1 MAATFS
7 QTTRALESERAFPSR
22 VGLLITAILLGCW
35 SAWFFGS
42 EVEEWAPSETA
53 RIEVERAA
61 HSIDAPVAGRIAAS
75 KIVLGAVLTA
85 GDVIV
90 ELDSESERRRLAE
103 ERARLG
109 AIEPQLVALRRTL
122 AAQEQVLATER
133 GVSATAL
140 REGDAKKKEAEAAA
154 RLAAEEAKRAGAL
167 FDGGAISQI
176 DLLRASTEAERKRVA
191 KDALGLG
198 VVRQQEELRTLQTRD
213 AALIEQLRKDIV
225 DLEGR
230 RSVVTAAIDLLEY
243 EIERRRLVAPVD
255 GRVADAPTIKVGGYV
270 KEGDRLGSIVPDGKP
285 RLVASF
291 GPGTALGR
299 VRIGQSA
306 RARID
311 TFPWIEYGTVPATVS
326 AIGSEP
332 RDGRVRVELEIT
344 PSATSR
350 IPLEHGLVGTV
361 EVSIGKASPATLL
374 MRALGR
380 ALAPPSTTTTGDP
393 RDAGAAP

>member
-7 QTTRALESERAFPSR
+7 QTTRALESERGWGAR
-22 VGLLITAILLGCW
+22 IGLAVVFALLSCW
-35 SAWFFGS
+35 AVWFFRA
-42 EVEEWAPSETA
+42 EVEEWAPSEMA

-61 HSIDAPVAGRIAAS
+61 HSIDAPVAGRITTS
-75 KIVLGAVLTA
+75 KIVLGATVKA

-109 AIEPQLVALRRTL
+109 AIEPQLVAIHRAL

-133 GVSATAL
+133 GISATAL
-140 REGDAKKKEAEAAA
+140 REGDAKKREAEAAA
-154 RLAAEEAKRAGAL
+154 KLAAEEAKRASTL

-176 DLLRASTEAERKRVA
+176 DLLRASTEAERRSGA

-225 DLEGR
+225 DLEGQ
-230 RSVVTAAIDLLEY
+230 RSVVTAAINLLEY
-243 EIERRRLVAPVD
+243 EIERRKLTSPVD
-255 GRVADAPTIKVGGYV
+255 GRVADAPTLKLGGYV
-270 KEGDRLGSIVPDGKP
+270 KEGDRLGSIVPEGKP
-285 RLVASF
+285 RLVAFF

-299 VRIGQSA
+299 VRIGQRA

-311 TFPWIEYGTVPATVS
+311 TFPWIEYGTVPATVA

-332 RDGRVRVELEIT
+332 RDGRIRVELDIET
-344 PSATSR
+344 AGNKR
-350 IPLEHGLVGTV
+350 IPLEHGLVGMV
-361 EVSIGKASPATLL
+361 EVSVGKASPATHL
-374 MRALGR
+374 MRALGQK
-380 ALAPPSTTTTGDP
+380 LAPPSTNVTAS
-393 RDAGAAP
+393 DAGPPP